1 MSQEKSD
8 LSFLLGLVS
17 GAVVGSALAALFVP
31 RSGPQ
36 TREQIVERGLEL
48 KHQAEDV
55 VDRAQ
60 KVATQTVAK
69 VQESAQELLK
79 TGIVSQPNTETE

>member
-1 MSQEKSD
+1 MKQESND
-8 LSFLLGLVS
+8 LSFLLGLIS
-17 GAVVGSALAALFVP
+17 GALVGSALAALFVP

-48 KHQAEDV
+48 KNQAEDV
-55 VDRAQ
+55 IDRAQ

-79 TGIVSQPNTETE
+79 TSSTLPNTAETE